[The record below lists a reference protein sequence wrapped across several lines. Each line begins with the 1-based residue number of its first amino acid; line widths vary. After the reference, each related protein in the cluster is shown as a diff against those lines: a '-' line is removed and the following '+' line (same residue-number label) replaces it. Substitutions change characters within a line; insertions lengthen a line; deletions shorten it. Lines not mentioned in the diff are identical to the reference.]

1 MQKLATAALQIALVL
16 VAVHGASA
24 CSTERAVAKKGAAVV
39 DENAVLR
46 AKLKALEA
54 QGPLHFETDTEV
66 LTSQSQHVLRLV
78 AQQMFAHP
86 RTKVIVSGHAD
97 ERGDTA
103 YNLALGERR
112 GHAAREYLA
121 RLGIPAGRV
130 RVVSLGEEAPMV
142 YGHDES
148 AWAENR
154 RDEFTFVLPGQLAD
168 AAVNGVEGGEGE
180 PVLVAKVVYGEE

>member
-1 MQKLATAALQIALVL
+1 MQKLAAAALQIALVL

-24 CSTERAVAKKGAAVV
+24 CSTERAVVKKSAAVV
-39 DENAVLR
+39 DDTDTALR
-46 AKLKALEA
+46 AELKALEA
-54 QGPLHFETDTEV
+54 KGPLHFETDTEV
-66 LTSQSQHVLRLV
+66 LTSQSQYVLRQV

-121 RLGIPAGRV
+121 KLGVPAARV
-130 RVVSLGEEAPMV
+130 RVVSLGEEAPIV
-142 YGHDES
+142 PGHDES

-168 AAVNGVEGGEGE
+168 VTGLDGTGD
-180 PVLVAKVVYGEE
+180 PVIVAKVVYGEE